1 MNITELL
8 QKIQA
13 SPLSDATKQSVAA
26 ILAGHDTLTIEL
38 EAQVQNIIQEEIE
51 RDFAELGVNADTP
64 ELNAID
70 DQLAKDLQSVDDEL
84 SEDMAYV
91 DGELAELDKMRKEL
105 NSLEDQQKIN
115 DLKEEMLQE

>member
-8 QKIQA
+8 QKIQT

-51 RDFAELGVNADTP
+51 RDFADLGVDTDTP
-64 ELNAID
+64 ELHALD
-70 DQLAKDLQSVDDEL
+70 EQLAKELQSVDDEL

-115 DLKEEMLQE
+115 DLKEEMVQE

>member
-13 SPLSDATKQSVAA
+13 SPLSDATKQSVVA
-26 ILAGHDTLTIEL
+26 ILAGHETLTVEL

-51 RDFAELGVNADTP
+51 RDFADLGIDADTP
-64 ELNAID
+64 ELHAID
-70 DQLAKDLQSVDDEL
+70 EQLAKDLQSVDDEL
-84 SEDMAYV
+84 SEDMSYV

-105 NSLEDQQKIN
+105 SALEDQQKIN
-115 DLKEEMLQE
+115 DLKEEMVGE

>member
-26 ILAGHDTLTIEL
+26 ILAGHETLTVEL

-51 RDFAELGVNADTP
+51 RDFADLGISDDTP
-64 ELNAID
+64 EIHAVD

-84 SEDMAYV
+84 SEDMAFV
-91 DGELAELDKMRKEL
+91 DEELAELDKMRKEL

-115 DLKEEMLQE
+115 DLKEQMLEE